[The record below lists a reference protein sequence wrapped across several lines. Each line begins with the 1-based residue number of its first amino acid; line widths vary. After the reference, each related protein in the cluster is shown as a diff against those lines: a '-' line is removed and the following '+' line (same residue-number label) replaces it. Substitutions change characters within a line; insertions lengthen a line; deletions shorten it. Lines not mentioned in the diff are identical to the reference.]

1 MIKLTVFILI
11 CILSVSTSVIKNS
24 TKKIDDETYST
35 KERLLFLEKRI
46 QVLKLEHDYLSSSE
60 KLMKYQNLYFEN
72 LLQKK
77 PLKELKI
84 LEMANSEII
93 ISELNLLDKNEQ

>member
-35 KERLLFLEKRI
+35 KERLLLLEKRI

-60 KLMKYQNLYFEN
+60 KLMEYQNLYFEN

>member
-24 TKKIDDETYST
+24 TKKIDDETYSI
-35 KERLLFLEKRI
+35 KERLFFLEKRI
-46 QVLKLEHDYLSSSE
+46 QVLKLEYDYLSSSE
-60 KLMKYQNLYFEN
+60 KLTEYQKLYFEN

-93 ISELNLLDKNEQ
+93 ISELNLSDKNEQ

>member
-1 MIKLTVFILI
+1 MRKLVVFILI

-35 KERLLFLEKRI
+35 KERLFFLQKKI
-46 QVLKLEHDYLSSSE
+46 QVSKLEHDYLSTSE
-60 KLMKYQNLYFEN
+60 KLMEYQKLYFEN

-77 PLKELKI
+77 PLKEFKI
-84 LEMANSEII
+84 LETVNNEII
-93 ISELNLLDKNEQ
+93 ISELKLSDKNEQ

>member
-60 KLMKYQNLYFEN
+60 KLMEYQNLYFEN

-84 LEMANSEII
+84 LEMANREII

>member
-1 MIKLTVFILI
+1 MIKLVVFILI

-35 KERLLFLEKRI
+35 KERLFFLQKKI
-46 QVLKLEHDYLSSSE
+46 QVSKLEHDYLSTSE
-60 KLMKYQNLYFEN
+60 KLMEYQKLYFEN

-77 PLKELKI
+77 PLKEFKI
-84 LEMANSEII
+84 LETVNNEII
-93 ISELNLLDKNEQ
+93 ISELKLSDKNEQ

>member
-1 MIKLTVFILI
+1 M
-11 CILSVSTSVIKNS
+11 
-24 TKKIDDETYST
+24 E
-35 KERLLFLEKRI
+35 
-46 QVLKLEHDYLSSSE
+46 
-60 KLMKYQNLYFEN
+60 YQNLYFEN

>member
-60 KLMKYQNLYFEN
+60 KLMEYQNLYFEN

>member
-1 MIKLTVFILI
+1 MIKLIVFILI

-60 KLMKYQNLYFEN
+60 KLMEYQNLYFEN

>member
-60 KLMKYQNLYFEN
+60 KLMEYQNLYFDN

>member
-1 MIKLTVFILI
+1 MIKLVVFILI

-35 KERLLFLEKRI
+35 KERLFFLQKKI
-46 QVLKLEHDYLSSSE
+46 QVSKLEHDYLSTSE
-60 KLMKYQNLYFEN
+60 KLMEYQKLYLEN

-77 PLKELKI
+77 PLKEFKI
-84 LEMANSEII
+84 LETVNNEII
-93 ISELNLLDKNEQ
+93 ISELKLSDKNEQ

>member
-60 KLMKYQNLYFEN
+60 KLMEYQNLYFEN

-84 LEMANSEII
+84 LEMANREII
-93 ISELNLLDKNEQ
+93 IIELNLLDKNEQ